1 MLPAVLLHGRWAAL
15 RQCSHA
21 CQCLGCSRYL
31 FRILLAYHFEIP
43 SAGRWWSARSP
54 TTDEARLSQRSVIA
68 FGPRLEICAAQEV
81 RAASVCRRP
90 SDSELRGRNVHR
102 LKEKRSVRSVPMPH
116 ARPCEITNAGGT
128 QAGGGNCP
136 DGRASGKAWSC
147 RRSIAAPG
155 AESSR
160 RAATGRSGWSQT
172 RSSIRK
178 SFGKPEERIKPY
190 GASEKEL
197 PRATEKARGQHQCT
211 LGQGPLSIRST
222 LGAARNVIF
231 TSKSS

>member
-128 QAGGGNCP
+128 QAGGGKSCHRPLGVVADTLINTEEFWQAGGTYKAVRRLGKRTSP
-136 DGRASGKAWSC
+136 SDGKSPGPASMHTRARPFIYPLNSGS
-147 RRSIAAPG
+147 RSK
-155 AESSR
+155 R
-160 RAATGRSGWSQT
+160 H
-172 RSSIRK
+172 
-178 SFGKPEERIKPY
+178 FY
-190 GASEKEL
+190 VEK
-197 PRATEKARGQHQCT
+197 
-211 LGQGPLSIRST
+211 
-222 LGAARNVIF
+222 
-231 TSKSS
+231 